1 MHTFRGDSKPV
12 CPFQFHSYRG
22 NIDNDPSRGIDTLY
36 KTLMPDNMHMISK
49 NLPGEDFSFSNCTWL
64 AGTAFHK
71 KPAKSVFQDVLKIT
85 NNPINK
91 TTRRLIPLS
100 VCPCINASVYSCHS
114 ADLGSMFSGQT
125 ITIRLLVEKKWLKQD
140 NPSITLKVANTSNDD
155 SGLKLRVYGGIR
167 SITS

>member
-1 MHTFRGDSKPV
+1 MYSK
-12 CPFQFHSYRG
+12 
-22 NIDNDPSRGIDTLY
+22 L
-36 KTLMPDNMHMISK
+36 
-49 NLPGEDFSFSNCTWL
+49 
-64 AGTAFHK
+64 
-71 KPAKSVFQDVLKIT
+71 T

-91 TTRRLIPLS
+91 TTRLIPLS